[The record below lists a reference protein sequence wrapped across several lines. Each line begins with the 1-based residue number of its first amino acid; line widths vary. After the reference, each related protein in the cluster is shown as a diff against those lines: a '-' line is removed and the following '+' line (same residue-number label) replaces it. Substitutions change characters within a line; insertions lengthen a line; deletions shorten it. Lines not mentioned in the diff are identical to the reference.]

1 MSIVDKN
8 GNKFDYSKNEAPQIR
23 QAPTH
28 KPINPDK
35 FPKRPTENLPNFMQ
49 MNEMERLAMMCAALK
64 LKYDP
69 LQYRTDPR
77 YKAKVDSILMTG
89 MIAMMTDY
97 LRKNGT
103 NIEAVFKEGRIEVI

>member
-8 GNKFDYSKNEAPQIR
+8 GDEIKSFQTRIAPS
-23 QAPTH
+23 H

-35 FPKRPTENLPNFMQ
+35 LPKRPVEKMPNFMQ
-49 MNEMERLAMMCAALK
+49 MDEMERLAMMCAALK

-69 LQYRTDPR
+69 LRYRTEPT
-77 YKAKVDSILMTG
+77 YKAKVDSVLMTG